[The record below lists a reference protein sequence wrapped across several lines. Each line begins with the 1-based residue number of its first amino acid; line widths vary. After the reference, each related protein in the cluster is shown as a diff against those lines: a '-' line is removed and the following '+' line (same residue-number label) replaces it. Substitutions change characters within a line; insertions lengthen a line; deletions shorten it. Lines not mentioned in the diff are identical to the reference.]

1 VSHRRG
7 GASSTTLRRI
17 PVAAAAVVWLAAAVA
32 SPAHAIVPDRNQET
46 PPARD
51 IQGDGDTPRPPASR
65 IAGQSLSVY
74 LLTAEP
80 GDRIYEVFGHNAI
93 LVRDS
98 ETGYEQGFNYG
109 IFSFD
114 SPGYLGRFLKGRMMY
129 RVGTVSAATLLAG
142 YGAQNRR
149 IWAQEL
155 DLEPARKA
163 QLLQL
168 LQTAVQPENQYY
180 RYEYYL
186 NNCSTKLRDILD
198 TVLDGQLREATDGP
212 PTGATWR
219 DHTRRLTAGH
229 PLGYLGIDLVLGPKG
244 DESTNRWQE
253 MWVPMKLRDTVGA
266 LFITRSDGNRV
277 RLVRTEG
284 LWLDSTRESE
294 TTFAP
299 SHDLLFLLAGV
310 AVAMLYALVGSR
322 TAAGSVAGRIAL
334 GLFGSLWGLFCLI
347 AGAVMIGAHWTDH
360 EFMYWN
366 QNILLFSPLGVGVAW
381 GLVRVAREGGTSIW
395 GRRFALG
402 ALGLAGVA
410 LVLNLIPVL
419 ASGNREMIAFALP
432 VHASVCRLMLR
443 INRMDTRLAHGRR
456 PAPAD
461 IAAP

>member
-1 VSHRRG
+1 MLS
-7 GASSTTLRRI
+7 RI
-17 PVAAAAVVWLAAAVA
+17 PIAVAAVVWWAGAAAA
-32 SPAHAIVPDRNQET
+32 APAHAILRDQNQET

-51 IQGDGDTPRPPASR
+51 VQGDRDTPRPPASLVP
-65 IAGQSLSVY
+65 GQSLSVY

-80 GDRIYEVFGHNAI
+80 GDRIFEVFGHNVI

-98 ETGYEQGFNYG
+98 ETGYEEGFNYG

-114 SPGYLGRFLKGRMMY
+114 SPGYYGRFLKGRMMY
-129 RVGTVSAATLLAG
+129 KVDTVSAAALLAG

-163 QLLQL
+163 HLLQL

-212 PTGATWR
+212 STGATWR
-219 DHTRRLTAGH
+219 EHTRRLTARH

-244 DESTNRWQE
+244 DESTNQWQE
-253 MWVPMKLRDTVGA
+253 MWVPMKLRDTAGA
-266 LFITRSDGNRV
+266 LFVTRSDGSRV
-277 RLVRTEG
+277 RLVRSEV
-284 LWLDSTRESE
+284 LLLDSTRESE
-294 TTFAP
+294 PTSAP
-299 SHDLLFLLAGV
+299 SLELIFLLAGL
-310 AVAMLYALVGSR
+310 AVALLYALLGSKS
-322 TAAGSVAGRIAL
+322 AAGSFTGRIAL
-334 GLFGSLWGLFCLI
+334 GLSGSLWGVFCFI
-347 AGAVMIGAHWTDH
+347 AGAVMIAAHWTDH

-366 QNILLFSPLGVGVAW
+366 QNILLFSPLGAGVAW
-381 GLVRVAREGGTSIW
+381 GLVRVTRKGGTSIW

-402 ALGLAGVA
+402 SLGLAAVA
-410 LVLNLIPVL
+410 LVLNLIPGL

-432 VHASVCRLMLR
+432 VHVSVCWVMLG
-443 INRMDTRLAHGRR
+443 IYRMENRLAHG
-456 PAPAD
+456 
-461 IAAP
+461 

>member
-1 VSHRRG
+1 MSHHRG
-7 GASSTTLRRI
+7 DASPATLACRI
-17 PVAAAAVVWLAAAVA
+17 PIAVAAVVWWAGAAAA
-32 SPAHAIVPDRNQET
+32 APAHAIVRDQNQET

-51 IQGDGDTPRPPASR
+51 VQGDGDTPRPPASR
-65 IAGQSLSVY
+65 IPGQSLSVY

-80 GDRIYEVFGHNAI
+80 GDRIFEVFGHNAI

-98 ETGYEQGFNYG
+98 ETGYEEGFNYG

-129 RVGTVSAATLLAG
+129 RVDTVSAATLVAG

-163 QLLQL
+163 HLLQL

-212 PTGATWR
+212 STGATWR
-219 DHTRRLTAGH
+219 EHTRRLTARH
-229 PLGYLGIDLVLGPKG
+229 PPGYLGIDLVLGPKG
-244 DESTNRWQE
+244 DESTNQWQE
-253 MWVPMKLRDTVGA
+253 MWVPMKLRDTAGA
-266 LFITRSDGNRV
+266 LFVTRSDGSRV
-277 RLVRTEG
+277 RLVRSEV
-284 LWLDSTRESE
+284 LLLDSTRESE
-294 TTFAP
+294 PTSAP
-299 SHDLLFLLAGV
+299 SLELLFLLAGLVV
-310 AVAMLYALVGSR
+310 ALLYALLGSKS
-322 TAAGSVAGRIAL
+322 AAGSFTGRIAL
-334 GLFGSLWGLFCLI
+334 GLSGSLWGVFCFI
-347 AGAVMIGAHWTDH
+347 AGAVMIAAHWTDH

-381 GLVRVAREGGTSIW
+381 GLVRVTRKGGTSIW

-402 ALGLAGVA
+402 SLGLAAVA
-410 LVLNLIPVL
+410 LVLNLIPGL

-432 VHASVCRLMLR
+432 VHVSVCWVMLG
-443 INRMDTRLAHGRR
+443 IYRMENRLAHG
-456 PAPAD
+456 
-461 IAAP
+461 